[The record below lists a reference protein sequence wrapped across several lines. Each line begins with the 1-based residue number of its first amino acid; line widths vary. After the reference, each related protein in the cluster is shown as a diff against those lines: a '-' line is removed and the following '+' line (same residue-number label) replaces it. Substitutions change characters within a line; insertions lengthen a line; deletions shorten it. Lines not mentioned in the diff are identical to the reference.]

1 MATFVLVH
9 GAWHG
14 GWCWRKVAPLLRRAG
29 AAVYAP
35 TLSGLGGRAHLRSRM
50 PAAAFDLDLHI
61 ADIVGLLEAE
71 ELEQVTLVGH
81 AYAGMVISGAA
92 ELCPQRLAHL
102 VYLNGVI
109 PQNSES
115 MADQLTAVR
124 GPEFAA
130 WVRRHIAAANAGD
143 TADGGVAGN
152 GGDTGNGGNTADG
165 NAGGAAGGVADADAG
180 WLPPPTSPEEIG
192 RRWGIED
199 AADREWMFRR
209 VTAQPAA
216 AMAAPVRLGN
226 PQAAAIPRSFILG
239 AEAGFEPV
247 AQRAEQNG
255 WGLYRIDSGHD
266 TMVSHPRAL
275 AEILLGIASA
285 F

>member
-35 TLSGLGGRAHLRSRM
+35 TLSGLGGRAHLRSRL

-102 VYLNGVI
+102 VYLNGVV
-109 PQNSES
+109 PQNDES

-130 WVRRHIAAANAGD
+130 WVRRHIAAAGAGVA
-143 TADGGVAGN
+143 ADGGVAGN
-152 GGDTGNGGNTADG
+152 AGDTGADG

-180 WLPPPTSPEEIG
+180 WLPPPATPEEIG

-226 PQAAAIPRSFILG
+226 PLAEAIPRSFILG

-247 AQRAEQNG
+247 ARRAEQSG

-266 TMVSHPRAL
+266 TMVSHPREL

>member
-35 TLSGLGGRAHLRSRM
+35 TLSGLGGRAHLRSRL

-102 VYLNGVI
+102 VYLNGVV
-109 PQNSES
+109 PQSGES

-130 WVRRHIAAANAGD
+130 WVRRHIAAAE
-143 TADGGVAGN
+143 GGVAGD
-152 GGDTGNGGNTADG
+152 GDAGDADG
-165 NAGGAAGGVADADAG
+165 GMAGDAGDAAGGIADADAG
-180 WLPPPTSPEEIG
+180 WLPPPSSPEEIG
-192 RRWGIED
+192 RRWGIDD

-226 PQAAAIPRSFILG
+226 PQAAALPRSFILG

-247 AQRAEQNG
+247 ARRAEQAG
-255 WGLYRIDSGHD
+255 WGLYRVASGHD
-266 TMVSHPRAL
+266 TMVSHPREL
-275 AEILLGIASA
+275 AEILLGLASA

>member
-35 TLSGLGGRAHLRSRM
+35 TLSGLGGRAHLRSRL

-92 ELCPQRLAHL
+92 ELCPQRLAQL
-102 VYLNGVI
+102 VYLNGVV
-109 PQNSES
+109 PQNGES

-130 WVRRHIAAANAGD
+130 WVRRHIAAANAG
-143 TADGGVAGN
+143 VAGN
-152 GGDTGNGGNTADG
+152 SGVAENAGDTGADG
-165 NAGGAAGGVADADAG
+165 NAGDASGDIAAADAG
-180 WLPPPTSPEEIG
+180 WLPPPASPEEIG

-226 PQAAAIPRSFILG
+226 PPAQAIPRSFILG

-247 AQRAEQNG
+247 ARRAEQAG
-255 WGLYRIDSGHD
+255 WGLYRVDSGHD

>member
-14 GWCWRKVAPLLRRAG
+14 GWCWRKVSPLLRRAG

-102 VYLNGVI
+102 VYLNGVV
-109 PQNSES
+109 PQNGES

-130 WVRRHIAAANAGD
+130 WVRRHIAASEGGRAGD
-143 TADGGVAGN
+143 GDAG
-152 GGDTGNGGNTADG
+152 D
-165 NAGGAAGGVADADAG
+165 AAGGIAAADAG
-180 WLPPPTSPEEIG
+180 WLPPPASPEEIG
-192 RRWGIED
+192 RRWGIDD
-199 AADREWMFRR
+199 AADREWMLRR

-226 PQAAAIPRSFILG
+226 PSAAAIPRNFILG

-247 AQRAEQNG
+247 ARRAEQAG
-255 WGLYRIDSGHD
+255 WGLYRVASGHD
-266 TMVSHPRAL
+266 TMVSHPREL

>member
-14 GWCWRKVAPLLRRAG
+14 GWCWRKVTPLLRRAG
-29 AAVYAP
+29 AQVYAP
-35 TLSGLGGRAHLRSRM
+35 TLSGLGGRAHLRARM

-61 ADIVGLLEAE
+61 ADLVGLLEAE

-81 AYAGMVISGAA
+81 AYAGMVISGVA
-92 ELCPQRLAHL
+92 EICPQRLAHL
-102 VYLNGVI
+102 VYLNGVV
-109 PQNSES
+109 PQDGES

-130 WVRRHIAAANAGD
+130 WVRRHIAAAPD
-143 TADGGVAGN
+143 
-152 GGDTGNGGNTADG
+152 GGNTGDAG
-165 NAGGAAGGVADADAG
+165 NAGEAGAG
-180 WLPPPTSPEEIG
+180 WLPPPASTEEIG
-192 RRWGIED
+192 RRWGIAD
-199 AADREWMFRR
+199 AADREWMLRR

-226 PQAAAIPRSFILG
+226 PSARAVPRSFILG

-247 AQRAEQNG
+247 ARRAEQHG
-255 WGLYRIDSGHD
+255 WGLYRVDSSHD
-266 TMVSHPRAL
+266 TMVSHPREL